1 MLYGATSGELFV
13 RGRVGERFCVR
24 NSGALAVVEG
34 IGDHGCE
41 YMTGGRVVVLGPTG
55 RNFGAGMSGGI
66 AFVYD
71 PARSFAAN
79 VNDEMVDLEPLDE
92 SDQIWL
98 AEVLAAHQR
107 ETGSTVAATLLED
120 PDAALV
126 DFIKVMPRDYR
137 RVLETIEIATQEG
150 RNIDEAIMEASRG

>member
-1 MLYGATSGELFV
+1 
-13 RGRVGERFCVR
+13 
-24 NSGALAVVEG
+24 
-34 IGDHGCE
+34 
-41 YMTGGRVVVLGPTG
+41 
-55 RNFGAGMSGGI
+55 MSGGI
-66 AFVYD
+66 AYVYD

-120 PDAALV
+120 PDAALF

-137 RVLETIEIATQEG
+137 RVLETIEIATREG